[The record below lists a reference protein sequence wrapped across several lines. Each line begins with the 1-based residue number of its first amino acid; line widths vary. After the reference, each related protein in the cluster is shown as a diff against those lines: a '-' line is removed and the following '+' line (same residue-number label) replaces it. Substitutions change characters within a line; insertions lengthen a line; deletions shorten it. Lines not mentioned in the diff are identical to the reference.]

1 MHLFNHTERVGDDE
15 QATNILLGGSHFCI
29 TSPLGVHCAGDNSLG
44 AISNDPSNPSRLTPI
59 GVEPGL
65 RLALANHVTCYIT
78 ADERVRCRG
87 DYQHG
92 RLGRG
97 GSGRCSENCA
107 RDWAEVSNLS
117 DVATVSIGDFHA
129 CALDRH
135 GRVTCW
141 GQNQYLALGL
151 GTQGLRSAPTA
162 QVPLPTKASQIVVGR
177 HFSCAELVDGRV
189 FCWGKNSRN
198 NINNRYYFH

>member
-1 MHLFNHTERVGDDE
+1 MN
-15 QATNILLGGSHFCI
+15 
-29 TSPLGVHCAGDNSLG
+29 
-44 AISNDPSNPSRLTPI
+44 
-59 GVEPGL
+59 
-65 RLALANHVTCYIT
+65 
-78 ADERVRCRG
+78 
-87 DYQHG
+87 
-92 RLGRG
+92 
-97 GSGRCSENCA
+97 
-107 RDWAEVSNLS
+107 

-189 FCWGKNSRN
+189 FCWGKNNAAQLGRGN
-198 NINNRYYFH
+198 AGEPQEVGAIAFP